1 MECII
6 CYEDVSHN
14 DFIIFDCCQQTTHI
28 NYLQNWVLYN
38 LHSNSDISLCI
49 YCKSHNIYIH
59 NIIHSSPFT
68 PFTPFTSFTSFKYI
82 LIFAYFIIILFSL
95 FILFF
100 YVLTFF

>member
-28 NYLQNWVLYN
+28 TCLQDWVRYN

-49 YCKSHNIYIH
+49 YCKTHNIYIH
-59 NIIHSSPFT
+59 NIIHSSPYH
-68 PFTPFTSFTSFKYI
+68 PIQLSHSFTYI
-82 LIFAYFIIILFSL
+82 YFF
-95 FILFF
+95 
-100 YVLTFF
+100 TFFLLFYSSIIAFFLLKHAYTF

>member
-14 DFIIFDCCQQTTHI
+14 DFIIFVCCQQTTHI
-28 NYLQNWVLYN
+28 TCLQNWVLYN

-59 NIIHSSPFT
+59 NIIHSSPYYTIPKHTFT
-68 PFTPFTSFTSFKYI
+68 LHTHIYI
-82 LIFAYFIIILFSL
+82 F
-95 FILFF
+95 
-100 YVLTFF
+100 TFFLLFYSSIIAFFLLFY

>member
-28 NYLQNWVLYN
+28 NCLQNWVLYN

-49 YCKSHNIYIH
+49 YCKTHNIYIH
-59 NIIHSSPFT
+59 NIIHSSPFHPIPQPT
-68 PFTPFTSFTSFKYI
+68 FTLHTHIY
-82 LIFAYFIIILFSL
+82 IFAYFIIVFFSSSVIALF
-95 FILFF
+95 
-100 YVLTFF
+100 VLYY